1 MSVLDAPVLDDIQD
15 KPVQGA
21 EFQKLFVIHLV
32 RRADVKLVIV
42 QEVPKR
48 IILYVQKSTEFP
60 GQNSQKS
67 SLGSAEIPQLNAKK
81 EARPCQKPVLTVLTS
96 NFTYVTTGCR
106 RCGAIRQQNHFNR
119 GKSSAF
125 KPLQEQMVPDLF
137 PDPHRH
143 LKED

>member
-32 RRADVKLVIV
+32 RGHLVRRSDVKLVIV

-67 SLGSAEIPQLNAKK
+67 SLGSAEFPQLNAKK
-81 EARPCQKPVLTVLTS
+81 AERPCQKPVLTVSTS
-96 NFTYVTTGCR
+96 NFTYVTTAVSALR
-106 RCGAIRQQNHFNR
+106 RHKAAE
-119 GKSSAF
+119 S
-125 KPLQEQMVPDLF
+125 L
-137 PDPHRH
+137 
-143 LKED
+143 

>member
-60 GQNSQKS
+60 EVVSGFSRISAVKRQKS
-67 SLGSAEIPQLNAKK
+67 GETLP
-81 EARPCQKPVLTVLTS
+81 EA
-96 NFTYVTTGCR
+96 
-106 RCGAIRQQNHFNR
+106 
-119 GKSSAF
+119 SS
-125 KPLQEQMVPDLF
+125 
-137 PDPHRH
+137 HRF
-143 LKED
+143 DV